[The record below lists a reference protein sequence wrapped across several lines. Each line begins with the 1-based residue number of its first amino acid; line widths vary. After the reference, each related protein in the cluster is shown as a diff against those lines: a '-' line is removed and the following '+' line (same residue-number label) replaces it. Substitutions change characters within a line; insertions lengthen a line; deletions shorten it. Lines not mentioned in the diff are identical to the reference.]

1 MPSNYIGYTPE
12 PWQLKVHTL
21 LNDGFKSG
29 KIIVVKSKRQCGK
42 SLMAENEL
50 LRYAIN
56 YPNSTNAII
65 SPTLNQS
72 RKIYKEISKAIIDS
86 GVIKKKNSN
95 TLEIELVNGS
105 TILFKSGAQKDA
117 LRGITISGILILD
130 ECAYLDKD
138 ILELVL
144 AWTNVYRAPILMCS
158 TPRQKSGFFYD
169 YFMLGLSGKRK
180 DVISVDWNEFDTSKF
195 LSAEKLELYRNML
208 PKGQFKTE
216 FLGEFI
222 DGGSGVFDYDDKLW
236 TASDSLMSSGKLW
249 FGIDWANGGNGDY
262 TVLTAFNENGQQV
275 LLTYTRNK
283 TPMQQAKFIT
293 DILNTIPKQKV
304 RKITCESN
312 SIGTVYIDIFKK
324 LNPNL
329 VGLIKEFNTS
339 NTSKRD
345 IIEGLQAAI
354 GEGNVKLINDSE
366 SKVQFGAYAMEIT
379 AGGKIT
385 YNAPYGLHD
394 DIVIASAI
402 AWNSRTSNSGNYNIS
417 IK

>member
-1 MPSNYIGYTPE
+1 MSSFIGYTPE
-12 PWQLKVHTL
+12 PWQRKVHTL
-21 LNDGFKSG
+21 LDNGFKSG
-29 KIIVVKSKRQCGK
+29 KIVVVKSKRQCGK
-42 SLMAENEL
+42 SLMIENEL
-50 LRYAIN
+50 LRYSIS
-56 YPNSTNAII
+56 YPNTTNAII

-86 GVIKKKNSN
+86 GVIKKKNAN
-95 TLEIELVNGS
+95 ILEIELVNGS
-105 TILFKSGAQKDA
+105 TIMFKSGAQKDA
-117 LRGITISGILILD
+117 LRGITISGLLALD

-169 YFMLGLSGKRK
+169 YYMLGLSGKRK

-222 DGGSGVFDYDDKLW
+222 DGGSGVFDYDNRLW
-236 TASDSLMSSGKLW
+236 TAKEQLLVSKQLW

-262 TVLTAFNENGQQV
+262 TVITAFNENGQQV
-275 LLTYTRNK
+275 LLKYTRNK
-283 TPMQQAKFIT
+283 TPVQQAKFIT
-293 DILNTIPKQKV
+293 DILKEIPVNKI

-312 SIGTVYIDIFKK
+312 SIGTVYIDILRKM
-324 LNPNL
+324 NPNL
-329 VGLIKEFNTS
+329 PIREFNTS

-354 GEGNVKLINDSE
+354 GEGNIKLINDSE
-366 SKVQFGAYAMEIT
+366 QKTEFGAYAMEIT
-379 AGGKIT
+379 IGGKIT

-394 DIVIASAI
+394 DLVIATAI
-402 AWNSRTSNSGNYNIS
+402 AWNSKTSNTGKYNIS

>member
-1 MPSNYIGYTPE
+1 MSSFIGYTPE
-12 PWQLKVHTL
+12 PWQQKVHTL

-56 YPNSTNAII
+56 YSNSTNAII

-86 GVIKKKNSN
+86 KIIKKKNSN
-95 TLEIELVNGS
+95 TLEIELINGS
-105 TILFKSGAQKDA
+105 TIMFKSGAQKDA

-169 YFMLGLSGKRK
+169 YYMLGLSGKRK

-195 LSAEKLELYRNML
+195 LSPEKLELYRNML

-222 DGGSGVFDYDDKLW
+222 DGGTGVFDYDNTLW
-236 TASDSLMSSGKLW
+236 TAKDTLLSSNKLW

-275 LLTYTRNK
+275 LLQYTRNK
-283 TPMQQAKFIT
+283 TPMQQAKWIT
-293 DILNTIPKQKV
+293 ETLNKIPKQKI

-312 SIGTVYIDIFKK
+312 SIGTVYIDILKK
-324 LNPNL
+324 QNPNL
-329 VGLIKEFNTS
+329 VGIIKEFNTS
-339 NTSKRD
+339 NTTKRD

-354 GEGNVKLINDSE
+354 GEGNIKLINDTE
-366 SKVQFGAYAMEIT
+366 SKIQFGAYAMEIT

-394 DIVIASAI
+394 DIVIATSI

-417 IK
+417 IR